1 MLVMNSC
8 CSIKKTQTL
17 NNEVITKTEYVEI
30 VKDTTIY
37 VEIEKEVIKEV
48 IEQPKDTVSVLSTK
62 YATSTAKINNNTL
75 YHTLTNKNEKIPARI
90 QYRDK
95 IQTDSVILTKE
106 IPVEIEIEKPYIP
119 KFMWYVTIYA
129 ALISG
134 IIIMKIRN
142 ILFK

>member
-1 MLVMNSC
+1 MLAMNSC

-37 VEIEKEVIKEV
+37 VEIEKEVIKE
-48 IEQPKDTVSVLSTK
+48 IIQQPKDTVSVLSTK

-75 YHTLTNKNEKIPARI
+75 YHTLTNKDEKIPARI

-95 IQTDSVILTKE
+95 IQIDSVILTKE
-106 IPVEIEIEKPYIP
+106 IPVYIEIEKPYIP
-119 KFMWYVTIYA
+119 KWCWIIMCYA
-129 ALISG
+129 ALTAG
-134 IIIMKIRN
+134 ITIMRIKKYFI
-142 ILFK
+142 

>member
-1 MLVMNSC
+1 MNSC
-8 CSIKKTQTL
+8 CSIKRTQTL

-37 VEIEKEVIKEV
+37 MEIEKEVIKEV

-75 YHTLTNKNEKIPARI
+75 YHTLTNKDENIPVRI
-90 QYRDK
+90 QYKDK
-95 IQTDSVILTKE
+95 IIRDSVILTKE
-106 IPVEIEIEKPYIP
+106 IPVDVIVEKPYIP

-129 ALISG
+129 ALSAG
-134 IIIMKIRN
+134 ITIMRIKKKLI
-142 ILFK
+142 